1 MKLTFEEMT
10 LDKNE
15 WLEPFKTLSEE
26 ESLRYWNEIRE
37 IIPIMNEDFNTFL
50 NNRIVSY
57 LNKKVFTNP
66 DSAGFYR
73 HFERLFRSNLK
84 AYENGDIRFH
94 SLKTK
99 YLSND
104 GALNGFMDV
113 TRSLAYISLMKAING
128 ISGLLLKAT
137 NIIVRNI
144 KGIDFLETSVR
155 YIPVTL
161 RYTDDEIT
169 EIKRRLG
176 EIIGELTNSQFVLE
190 GVTDGG
196 MSDLS
201 EEYEKLETIHP
212 GITDDEK
219 EFLDMV
225 FEIAHEK
232 GIEFSLVTMNGAVS
246 FNKSSRNDEWLRPT
260 IDHYMSMVV
269 QKCGTPAK
277 VTHTISLENE
287 EGEDSVSNKDK

>member
-1 MKLTFEEMT
+1 MKLIFEEMT

-37 IIPIMNEDFNTFL
+37 IIPIMDEDFNTFL
-50 NNRIVSY
+50 NNRIISY

-73 HFERLFRSNLK
+73 HFEKLFRSNLK
-84 AYENGDIRFH
+84 AYENGNDRFI

-104 GALNGFMDV
+104 GALNGFMHV
-113 TRSLAYISLMKAING
+113 TRSLAYASLMKAIHG
-128 ISGLLLKAT
+128 ISGLLLKT
-137 NIIVRNI
+137 VDIIIGNI
-144 KGIDFLETSVR
+144 KGLDFLDTSVR

-176 EIIGELTNSQFVLE
+176 EIIGELTNSTFVLE
-190 GVTDGG
+190 GITDGG
-196 MSDLS
+196 MSDLA

-219 EFLDMV
+219 DFLKTV
-225 FEIAHEK
+225 FEIAYEK

-246 FNKSSRNDEWLRPT
+246 FNKSSRDDEWLRPT
-260 IDHYMSMVV
+260 IDFYMSMVA
-269 QKCGTPAK
+269 QKCGAPAK
-277 VTHTISLENE
+277 VTHTISLENG
-287 EGEDSVSNKDK
+287 EGEDNVSDKDR

>member
-15 WLEPFKTLSEE
+15 WMEPFKTLSEE

-37 IIPIMNEDFNTFL
+37 IIPHMNEDFNTFF
-50 NNRIVSY
+50 NNRIISY

-84 AYENGDIRFH
+84 AYETGDDRFL

-99 YLSND
+99 YLADD
-104 GALNGFMDV
+104 GALNGFMHV
-113 TRSLAYISLMKAING
+113 TRSLAYVSLMKAIHAM
-128 ISGLLLKAT
+128 SGLLLKT
-137 NIIVRNI
+137 VDIIIGNI
-144 KGIDFLETSVR
+144 KGLDFLDTSVR

-176 EIIGELTNSQFVLE
+176 EIIGELTNSTFVLE

-196 MSDLS
+196 MSDLA

-219 EFLDMV
+219 DFLNTV
-225 FEIAHEK
+225 FEIAYEK

-246 FNKSSRNDEWLRPT
+246 FNKSSRDDEWLRPT
-260 IDHYMSMVV
+260 IDFYMSMVT
-269 QKCGTPAK
+269 QKCGAAAK
-277 VTHTISLENE
+277 VTHTISLEEE
-287 EGEDSVSNKDK
+287 EGGDSVSDKDK